1 MIRIVLFLLFWGLG
15 ILLMPIRFWF
25 SVVVLGLFYFFSLFV
40 RPLGLGMRILGNE
53 LELDTLSYS
62 LLVLRA

>member
-1 MIRIVLFLLFWGLG
+1 MNIK
-15 ILLMPIRFWF
+15 FWF
-25 SVVVLGLFYFFSLFV
+25 SVVVLRLFYFLSLFI
-40 RPLGLGMRILGNE
+40 RPLGLGINMLGNE